1 MSHLFLLQI
10 YTEWYI
16 LIGFSYNSKLVC
28 FRTISMSFLN
38 LLSQKK
44 HIPVNFQDQKL
55 LETEVIKEKVELK
68 MCHFAIY

>member
-1 MSHLFLLQI
+1 
-10 YTEWYI
+10 
-16 LIGFSYNSKLVC
+16 
-28 FRTISMSFLN
+28 MSFLN

-44 HIPVNFQDQKL
+44 LIPVNFQDQKL